1 MTEKDLEE
9 ILERCNNATK
19 GPWVSLIEG
28 RDHTSGSS
36 FIMTGGEDIY
46 IDNPLLDNN
55 QDFIANAKQD
65 IPRLVEEIKR
75 LKVQMKLK

>member
-1 MTEKDLEE
+1 
-9 ILERCNNATK
+9 
-19 GPWVSLIEG
+19 
-28 RDHTSGSS
+28 
-36 FIMTGGEDIY
+36 MTGGEDIY

-75 LKVQMKLK
+75 LKVQMKQK